1 MANEFVQ
8 PPILKDVET
17 ESNSSDIESTIDSYI
32 EKSPITNRF
41 RVDNP
46 NLQPIG
52 LQNNEKEDEDQ
63 SIRSSSP
70 TSNMPTV
77 VSNTTATTTPI
88 ATPNPNSHEVDF
100 DKNDNTPS
108 SFATARENNDQ
119 LDTDNTKPVFQPNTH
134 GLDSNKQYLYQIDTT
149 EHTAGSHAQ
158 TKPLD
163 DEEFDNN
170 SIISS
175 YGHTDQSTSNNNNNE
190 DLSRIPSTTS
200 MKSTATLKNKMKR
213 FSLGRLGSTNRQSD
227 AGLKRNR
234 FSLNSSLSRLALNN
248 SSSSSIKS
256 YKVSE
261 DSIPRSSTSSINTT
275 ETPFWKYHI
284 LKFGKNLYLTTNP
297 GLKHIYCRNA
307 PGYYVDVKYPN
318 EQDKLK
324 KNGYTL
330 IFRDINTVETIPN
343 LSQGKFEENK
353 GEKNEPIMI
362 ITKKSEREGG
372 YMTLSI
378 SRLSKLHHNVIKH
391 IHKLDIDQAPKFNGL
406 SMPKKFDYK
415 YIPID
420 QIGGHK
426 RYNEVENFKNFELK
440 DFNNTKWNIGSI
452 PRVRISKMNRLKN
465 KLNQD
470 NPENVDDEEI
480 FKFIGKKNIY
490 FHQNYIEDSQ
500 HLKYR
505 VNSNDPRK
513 VYLQEH
519 DNPKDFPPVLAM
531 FRPCENKTRKRL
543 LKSFKHL
550 SFQQQQQQ
558 TLLDK
563 KINHNSVDN
572 DIAAG
577 AEIRNYYKGGDGLY
591 YMVNPNDD
599 LPDDNKLGWITVYED
614 SKILGSRG
622 MFDIVV
628 GLTLAVGFDSSL
640 DR

>member
-190 DLSRIPSTTS
+190 DLS
-200 MKSTATLKNKMKR
+200 
-213 FSLGRLGSTNRQSD
+213 Q
-227 AGLKRNR
+227 
-234 FSLNSSLSRLALNN
+234 
-248 SSSSSIKS
+248 
-256 YKVSE
+256 
-261 DSIPRSSTSSINTT
+261 
-275 ETPFWKYHI
+275 TPFWKYHI

-406 SMPKKFDYK
+406 SIPKKFDYK